1 MNRTVGIGM
10 YTQILKTDFAR
21 IKTKV
26 DKLDVDKVNTFTTG
40 STLIR
45 LGFFENFFLAGDD
58 LVPFFFLLIS
68 RRTNLIPK

>member
-1 MNRTVGIGM
+1 MNGTVGIDM

-45 LGFFENFFLAGDD
+45 LGFFENFFSCWG
-58 LVPFFFLLIS
+58 
-68 RRTNLIPK
+68 

>member
-1 MNRTVGIGM
+1 MNETVGIDM

-26 DKLDVDKVNTFTTG
+26 DNLDVDKVNTFTTG

-45 LGFFENFFLAGDD
+45 LGFF
-58 LVPFFFLLIS
+58 
-68 RRTNLIPK
+68 